1 MTRVPFQGGTLVIR
15 KVVLAIFN
23 LLAVVMWT
31 APAFAQESGQGHLP
45 IDGWS
50 SQMYSW
56 ALISG
61 AFALGI
67 AAASGAYAQSRAIA
81 AACDG
86 ISRNPGASGQIRFAL
101 ILGLALIES
110 LVIYVLLIA
119 FIIFLVLWGG

>member
-1 MTRVPFQGGTLVIR
+1 MIR
-15 KVVLAIFN
+15 KVVVAVFSSLG
-23 LLAVVMWT
+23 VVMLA
-31 APAFAQESGQGHLP
+31 APAFAQQVQESGQGHVP

-50 SQMYSW
+50 SEMYGW

-67 AAASGAYAQSRAIA
+67 AAASGAYAQSRAVA

>member
-1 MTRVPFQGGTLVIR
+1 MIKKF
-15 KVVLAIFN
+15 VVAIFMA
-23 LLAVVMWT
+23 LVVVMLA
-31 APAFAQESGQGHLP
+31 APVFAQQMAESGQGHMP

-50 SQMYSW
+50 SEMYKW

-61 AFALGI
+61 AFALGL
-67 AAASGAYAQSRAIA
+67 AAAIGAYSQSRAIT

-86 ISRNPGASGQIRFAL
+86 IARNPGASPQIRFAL

-119 FIIFLVLWGG
+119 FIIFLGLWGGGA

>member
-1 MTRVPFQGGTLVIR
+1 MIR
-15 KVVLAIFN
+15 KVALAALVVLAF
-23 LLAVVMWT
+23 LVLAV
-31 APAFAQESGQGHLP
+31 PGFAQVQESGQGHMP

-50 SQMYSW
+50 SEMYIW

-61 AFALGI
+61 AFALGL
-67 AAASGAYAQSRAIA
+67 AAAFGAYSQSRAIT

-86 ISRNPGASGQIRFAL
+86 ISRNPGASPQIRFAL

-119 FIIFLVLWGG
+119 FIIFLVLWGGGG

>member
-1 MTRVPFQGGTLVIR
+1 MIR
-15 KVVLAIFN
+15 KIVLAIFIS
-23 LLAVVMWT
+23 LAVVMLA
-31 APAFAQESGQGHLP
+31 APAFAQESGQGHVP

-50 SQMYSW
+50 SEMYSW

-86 ISRNPGASGQIRFAL
+86 ISRNPGASPQIRFAL

-119 FIIFLVLWGG
+119 FIIFLVLWGT

>member
-1 MTRVPFQGGTLVIR
+1 MTRKIVLAMFVALAF
-15 KVVLAIFN
+15 VVLATPA
-23 LLAVVMWT
+23 LA
-31 APAFAQESGQGHLP
+31 Q
-45 IDGWS
+45 DGSAWD
-50 SQMYSW
+50 SQVYKW

-61 AFALGI
+61 AFALGLA
-67 AAASGAYAQSRAIA
+67 AAASGAYSQSRAIS

-86 ISRNPGASGQIRFAL
+86 ISRNPGAAPQIRFAL

>member
-1 MTRVPFQGGTLVIR
+1 MIR
-15 KVVLAIFN
+15 KVVLAIFIA
-23 LLAVVMWT
+23 LAVVMLA

-45 IDGWS
+45 IEGWS

-56 ALISG
+56 ALFSG

-86 ISRNPGASGQIRFAL
+86 ISRNPGASPQIRFAL

>member
-1 MTRVPFQGGTLVIR
+1 MIR
-15 KVVLAIFN
+15 KVVLAIFIS
-23 LLAVVMWT
+23 LAVVMLA
-31 APAFAQESGQGHLP
+31 APALAQEYGQGHVP

-56 ALISG
+56 ALFSG

-67 AAASGAYAQSRAIA
+67 AAGLAALGQSRAIA

-86 ISRNPGASGQIRFAL
+86 ISRNPGAAPQIRFAL

-119 FIIFLVLWGG
+119 FIIFLVLWGV

>member
-1 MTRVPFQGGTLVIR
+1 MTRKIVLAMFVSLAF
-15 KVVLAIFN
+15 VVLA
-23 LLAVVMWT
+23 
-31 APAFAQESGQGHLP
+31 APAFAQ
-45 IDGWS
+45 DGSAWD
-50 SQMYSW
+50 SQVYKW

-61 AFALGI
+61 AFALGL
-67 AAASGAYAQSRAIA
+67 AAASGAYSQSRAIS

-86 ISRNPGASGQIRFAL
+86 ISRNPGAAPQIRFAL